1 MNTISVENGKKKTYQ
16 FNGKG
21 SVTFTLPKG
30 TRIETEI
37 RGAHQQLILR
47 SAIIH
52 RIRRGPNS
60 TIDLKGT
67 ATFDALK
74 NRLEPSAVITF
85 KVDKKAAMT
94 LTASRDK
101 ASFNLKLT
109 L

>member
-1 MNTISVENGKKKTYQ
+1 MNTISIENGKKKRYQ
-16 FNGKG
+16 LNGKG
-21 SVTFTLPKG
+21 SVTFTLPRG

-37 RGAHQQLILR
+37 RGAHQQLVLR

-52 RIRRGPNS
+52 RIRRGPNA
-60 TIDLKGT
+60 TIDLKGS

-74 NRLEPSAVITF
+74 NHLEPTATVTF
-85 KVDKKAAMT
+85 KVDKKATMT
-94 LTASRDK
+94 LSASRDK